1 MNGVANAQLEE
12 HQKSQENI
20 RDERK
25 GMKRKGEGG
34 VLHDW
39 AQKIKAFA
47 PENKHIQAVLENSQ
61 KKGVTTDGLQGVFG
75 AGMAGFGF
83 MDWLIDTADLA
94 WDFVKGKKA
103 GNVKPPPLPKNVSNV
118 KPPPLP
124 KSAGTQVAGKAVE
137 EVAERGVGQAGKI
150 ADQAAKA
157 GKVVEEAGQG
167 AKAGRIASMF
177 KGVPKTAGG
186 MNSVIPSLRSA
197 GGVLRTG
204 KEVVRFGGRVM
215 PAAQLGMISYNV
227 GQKTVEAWNS
237 NEINPYTEEVN
248 RQLEDKNL
256 GIWKRV
262 KLGGAKH
269 LGHLLFAIDQGQKA
283 GLEVIKNHEKERSAQ
298 GNENPQG
305 LLGKLAQGASNW
317 LATMDAAYESV
328 TTTAGYLIAGYG
340 KQAVNGLG
348 PTKTPG
354 EIRKNR
360 DARGRR
366 RNNQNE
372 NEQGG
377 SARWRLPSNGH
388 LDRGD
393 ADGKPKIVRAPVQ
406 ESVRESVREMA
417 F

>member
-1 MNGVANAQLEE
+1 
-12 HQKSQENI
+12 
-20 RDERK
+20 
-25 GMKRKGEGG
+25 
-34 VLHDW
+34 
-39 AQKIKAFA
+39 
-47 PENKHIQAVLENSQ
+47 
-61 KKGVTTDGLQGVFG
+61 
-75 AGMAGFGF
+75 
-83 MDWLIDTADLA
+83 
-94 WDFVKGKKA
+94 
-103 GNVKPPPLPKNVSNV
+103 
-118 KPPPLP
+118 
-124 KSAGTQVAGKAVE
+124 VAGKAVE

-186 MNSVIPSLRSA
+186 MNSVIPSLGSE
-197 GGVLRTG
+197 GNVLRTG
-204 KEVVRFGGRVM
+204 KQVVKFGGRVM
-215 PAAQLGMISYNV
+215 TATQLGMMGYDV
-227 GQKTVEAWNS
+227 GGKTVEAWNS
-237 NEINPYTEEVN
+237 NEKNTYTEQVQE
-248 RQLEDKNL
+248 LLKNKDI
-256 GIWKRV
+256 GIGRRV
-262 KLGGAKH
+262 SLHGAKH

-317 LATMDAAYESV
+317 LATINAGYQSV
-328 TTTAGYLIAGYG
+328 MTTAGYLIAGYG
-340 KQAVNGLG
+340 KEAINDLG